1 MKQYFMNKKVSK
13 PQVSRQTNFSFL
25 DVSLRCTNNS
35 SDIISSSKK
44 KQQRNSLG
52 NRMNSRASSI
62 SRELFLNKAEAD
74 EFQNILES
82 LNSKPKLRTRVKLND
97 VQVIFLKKLSSL

>member
-1 MKQYFMNKKVSK
+1 MKQYFMNKKVSH
-13 PQVSRQTNFSFL
+13 QTNFSFL

-35 SDIISSSKK
+35 SDIVSSSKK
-44 KQQRNSLG
+44 KQHLNSLG
-52 NRMNSRASSI
+52 NHMNSRAASI

-82 LNSKPKLRTRVKLND
+82 LNNKPKLRTRVKLND
-97 VQVIFLKKLSSL
+97 AQVIFLKKLSSL